1 MKKNWQSNNNWPKK
15 KKNVNS
21 MGRIFLQNNNNMHN
35 IHLHTHTQAE
45 SKHTKNETNYDVD
58 DDDDDDRC
66 TELYQT
72 KWINK
77 KQQQHTTFEVCQQT
91 WFRIHT

>member
-1 MKKNWQSNNNWPKK
+1 MKKNWQSNNNWPK

-21 MGRIFLQNNNNMHN
+21 MGRIFLQNNNNIHN
-35 IHLHTHTQAE
+35 IHLHTQAE

-58 DDDDDDRC
+58 DDDDDGC

-77 KQQQHTTFEVCQQT
+77 KQQQH
-91 WFRIHT
+91 I